1 MTDELRLLREYAE
14 NASEEAFAAVLSR
27 HIRMVYAAAM
37 RHTGNPHEAEEI
49 TQAVFIILARKAGQ
63 LPRGTVLSGW
73 LFQTTRLT
81 ACSYI
86 RNAARRRNREREAT
100 MQSNLE
106 KGEND
111 DVWRQ
116 VAPLLDSAV
125 ASLRAKDRDAVVM
138 RYVEGRPLEE
148 VGLAMGASESA
159 AQRRIHRAL
168 ERLRKFFAKRGVMLT
183 GAILAGSIAANA
195 APAVPA
201 GLTASV
207 ATVAALKGATVGAS
221 TVALIEGTLK
231 ALAWAKLKLAAGIG
245 AGVALAT
252 GTVIVAVTYVAEA
265 AHAPN
270 KVPTLSQQSPFVRYL
285 SDPPWI
291 KKLQFAHGQFSG
303 PGFLNTND
311 PPPPTAWLVMT
322 NTFGVQPS
330 GSYFMSFSSKPGVR
344 SVSGVNDQNYWTAQ
358 ERAKWL
364 GITPVA
370 PDATFGVPSI
380 ETSRPR
386 MEELRHLGLPGLRPG
401 TFAMHEDGTFTAT
414 TLKDELLE
422 GRILKVSNDR
432 PLALTYHVT
441 SDSPN
446 QIRQVVSGTLT
457 YRYASATAPL
467 PENIGLSDQ
476 AWASQQ
482 LLNGR
487 ESTTGA
493 GGSLLP
499 STNYILSV
507 EYGLDESFS
516 NGYWPSMFF
525 PDVDQYRRTVYMVSN
540 GVDYID
546 GVARQPP
553 EVKMGGQ
560 GTVTNRANK

>member
-1 MTDELRLLREYAE
+1 VKEDAELLREYAT
-14 NASEEAFAAVLSR
+14 NGSEEAFTELVSR
-27 HIRMVYAAAM
+27 HVGMVYSVAI
-37 RHTGNPHEAEEI
+37 RQTGNPHQAEEI
-49 TQAVFIILARKAGQ
+49 TQAVFIILARKAAS
-63 LPRGTVLSGW
+63 LNRVRILSGW
-73 LFQTTRLT
+73 LFHAAQLT
-81 ACSYI
+81 ASNYL
-86 RNAARRRNREREAT
+86 RSELRRRDREQEAF
-100 MQSNLE
+100 MQSNVDE
-106 KGEND
+106 HSKE
-111 DVWRQ
+111 DVWNQ
-116 VAPLLDSAV
+116 MAPMLDGAI
-125 ASLRAKDRDAVVM
+125 ASLGQKDRDAIVL
-138 RYVEGRPLEE
+138 RFLEGRNFAD
-148 VGLAMGASESA
+148 VGRALGSTESA
-159 AQRRIHRAL
+159 AQRRISRAL
-168 ERLRKFFAKRGVMLT
+168 ERLRKLFTKRGVVITGSML
-183 GAILAGSIAANA
+183 ASLMAVNA
-195 APAVPA
+195 AQSAPTGMV
-201 GLTASV
+201 TSV
-207 ATVAALKGATVGAS
+207 ATVGMLKGATAGAS
-221 TVALIEGTLK
+221 TLAVIKGTLNVM
-231 ALAWAKLKLAAGIG
+231 AWVKLKLAAIG
-245 AGVALAT
+245 AGLALAA
-252 GTVIVAVTYVAEA
+252 GTAIVAITYVAEA

-311 PPPPTAWLVMT
+311 PPPPPAWLVMT

-446 QIRQVVSGTLT
+446 HIRQVASGTIT

-476 AWASQQ
+476 AWASLQ

-507 EYGLDESFS
+507 EYGLDESIS

-560 GTVTNRANK
+560 GTVTNRASK